1 MVHWTPGSAPGMTT
15 TGPTRIFLQKSP
27 KDPTSLGVLLSK
39 MPIQRF
45 LVVDG
50 SLVLTPQ
57 SEINVRSAAAAKN
70 NSLVD
75 RAKAGDRSAFSQLI
89 EANYDF
95 IFRTACKWTGK
106 KSDAEDIAQEVCIK
120 LATAIQSFDGRSA
133 FTSWLYRV
141 TINMVR
147 DMQRSTTRKSKTID
161 AFTLVHP
168 EDDPGGQEEATTAHE
183 IWARVHELPDKQR
196 EAIMLV
202 YAEDM
207 NHAEAAQ
214 IMGCKEATVSWHIH
228 EAKKTLRG
236 LL

>member
-1 MVHWTPGSAPGMTT
+1 VNGS
-15 TGPTRIFLQKSP
+15 
-27 KDPTSLGVLLSK
+27 V
-39 MPIQRF
+39 
-45 LVVDG
+45 
-50 SLVLTPQ
+50 VLTAQTAELPL
-57 SEINVRSAAAAKN
+57 RSATTAIN
-70 NSLVD
+70 NVLVD
-75 RAKAGDRSAFSQLI
+75 RAKAGDRLAFSQLI
-89 EANYDF
+89 ENNYDF

-106 KSDAEDIAQEVCIK
+106 RSDAEDIAQEVCIK
-120 LATAIQSFDGRSA
+120 LATAIKSFDGRSA

-147 DMQRSTTRKSKTID
+147 DMQRSTSRRGKTVD

-168 EDDPGGQEEATTAHE
+168 EDDPGGQEEAATAHE
-183 IWARVHELPDKQR
+183 LWNAVSELPEKQR

-207 NHAEAAQ
+207 NHADAAE
-214 IMGCKEATVSWHIH
+214 IMGCKEATVSWNIH

>member
-1 MVHWTPGSAPGMTT
+1 MAANSTA
-15 TGPTRIFLQKSP
+15 
-27 KDPTSLGVLLSK
+27 
-39 MPIQRF
+39 
-45 LVVDG
+45 LV
-50 SLVLTPQ
+50 
-57 SEINVRSAAAAKN
+57 N
-70 NSLVD
+70 
-75 RAKAGDRSAFSQLI
+75 RAKAGDRQAFSQLI
-89 EANYDF
+89 EDHYDF

-120 LATAIQSFDGRSA
+120 LATAIRQFDGRSA

-147 DMQRSTTRKSKTID
+147 DMQRSTSRRGKTVD
-161 AFTLVHP
+161 AFSLVHP
-168 EDDPGGQEEATTAHE
+168 EDDPGGQEETATAHQLWE
-183 IWARVHELPDKQR
+183 AVRELPEKQR

-202 YAEDM
+202 YGEDM
-207 NHAEAAQ
+207 NHAEAAV

>member
-1 MVHWTPGSAPGMTT
+1 M
-15 TGPTRIFLQKSP
+15 
-27 KDPTSLGVLLSK
+27 
-39 MPIQRF
+39 QRF
-45 LVVDG
+45 LGVDG

-57 SEINVRSAAAAKN
+57 SEITVRSAAAAQN

-75 RAKAGDRSAFSQLI
+75 RAKTGDRLAFSQLI

-95 IFRTACKWTGK
+95 IFRTACKWSGK

-214 IMGCKEATVSWHIH
+214 IMGCKEATVSWHVH

>member
-1 MVHWTPGSAPGMTT
+1 MT
-15 TGPTRIFLQKSP
+15 
-27 KDPTSLGVLLSK
+27 
-39 MPIQRF
+39 
-45 LVVDG
+45 G

-57 SEINVRSAAAAKN
+57 YSETPTRSAATAHDLA
-70 NSLVD
+70 LVD
-75 RAKAGDRSAFSQLI
+75 RAKDGDRLAFSQLV
-89 EANYDF
+89 EKHYDF

-141 TINMVR
+141 TLNMVR
-147 DMQRSTTRKSKTID
+147 DMQRSTTRRGKNVD
-161 AFTLVHP
+161 AYALIHP
-168 EDDPGGQEEATTAHE
+168 EDDPGGQEEATTARE
-183 IWARVHELPDKQR
+183 IWTAVGALPEKQR
-196 EAIMLV
+196 EAVMLV

-207 NHAEAAQ
+207 NHADAAE

>member
-1 MVHWTPGSAPGMTT
+1 MPQAAVASA
-15 TGPTRIFLQKSP
+15 
-27 KDPTSLGVLLSK
+27 
-39 MPIQRF
+39 
-45 LVVDG
+45 
-50 SLVLTPQ
+50 
-57 SEINVRSAAAAKN
+57 RSVAAASN
-70 NSLVD
+70 NALVA
-75 RAKAGDRSAFSQLI
+75 RAKTGDRLAFSQLV
-89 EANYDF
+89 EDNYDF

-106 KSDAEDIAQEVCIK
+106 KSDAEDVAQEVCIK

-147 DMQRSTTRKSKTID
+147 DTQRSSVRRDKNID

-168 EDDPGGQEEATTAHE
+168 EDDPGNQEESATAKE
-183 IWARVHELPDKQR
+183 LWKAVSELPEKQR

-202 YAEDM
+202 YADEM
-207 NHAEAAQ
+207 NHAEAAE
-214 IMGCKEATVSWHIH
+214 IMGCKEATVSWHVH

>member
-1 MVHWTPGSAPGMTT
+1 VNGS
-15 TGPTRIFLQKSP
+15 I
-27 KDPTSLGVLLSK
+27 VL
-39 MPIQRF
+39 
-45 LVVDG
+45 
-50 SLVLTPQ
+50 
-57 SEINVRSAAAAKN
+57 SEAGQLPVRPAAAIQSNA
-70 NSLVD
+70 LVE
-75 RAKAGDRSAFSQLI
+75 RAKTGDRLAFERLI
-89 EANYDF
+89 EQHYDF

-141 TINMVR
+141 TLNMVR
-147 DMQRSTTRKSKTID
+147 DMQRSTTRKARTVD

-168 EDDPGGQEEATTAHE
+168 EDDPGDQEDATASHE
-183 IWARVHELPDKQR
+183 IWERVNALPDKQR

-202 YAEDM
+202 YGEDM
-207 NHAEAAQ
+207 SHAEAGV
-214 IMGCKEATVSWHIH
+214 IMGCKEATVSWHVH

>member
-1 MVHWTPGSAPGMTT
+1 
-15 TGPTRIFLQKSP
+15 
-27 KDPTSLGVLLSK
+27 
-39 MPIQRF
+39 MPA
-45 LVVDG
+45 
-50 SLVLTPQ
+50 
-57 SEINVRSAAAAKN
+57 RSAAAAAN
-70 NSLVD
+70 LALVN
-75 RAKAGDRSAFSQLI
+75 RAKSGDRVAFSQLL
-89 EANYDF
+89 ENNYDF

-141 TINMVR
+141 TVNMVR
-147 DMQRSTTRKSKTID
+147 DMQRSSSRRSKTVD
-161 AFTLVHP
+161 AFSLVHP
-168 EDDPGGQEEATTAHE
+168 EDDPGSQEESATAKE
-183 IWARVHELPDKQR
+183 LWRAVSELPEKQR

-207 NHAEAAQ
+207 NHAEAAE

>member
-1 MVHWTPGSAPGMTT
+1 VN
-15 TGPTRIFLQKSP
+15 
-27 KDPTSLGVLLSK
+27 
-39 MPIQRF
+39 
-45 LVVDG
+45 G
-50 SLVLTPQ
+50 SLALTPQ
-57 SEINVRSAAAAKN
+57 AAELPIRPVPAVNSNV
-70 NSLVD
+70 LVQ
-75 RAKAGDRSAFSQLI
+75 RAKAGDRLAFEQLV
-89 EANYDF
+89 EAHYEF
-95 IFRTACKWTGK
+95 IFRTACKWTGR

-120 LATAIQSFDGRSA
+120 LATAIRSFDGRSA

-147 DMQRSTTRKSKTID
+147 DMQRSTTRRDKSID
-161 AFTLVHP
+161 AFSLVHP
-168 EDDPGGQEEATTAHE
+168 EDDPGSQEESTTARE
-183 IWARVHELPDKQR
+183 IWTAVSALPDKQR

-207 NHAEAAQ
+207 SHAEAAV

>member
-1 MVHWTPGSAPGMTT
+1 M
-15 TGPTRIFLQKSP
+15 
-27 KDPTSLGVLLSK
+27 
-39 MPIQRF
+39 
-45 LVVDG
+45 
-50 SLVLTPQ
+50 
-57 SEINVRSAAAAKN
+57 RSAATVRDN
-70 NSLVD
+70 VLVD
-75 RAKAGDRSAFSQLI
+75 RAKAGDRLAFSQLV
-89 EANYDF
+89 ETHYDF

-141 TINMVR
+141 TLNMVR
-147 DMQRSTTRKSKTID
+147 DMQRSTTRRGKTVD
-161 AFTLVHP
+161 AFALVHP
-168 EDDPGGQEEATTAHE
+168 EDDPGGQEEATAAKE
-183 IWARVHELPDKQR
+183 IWTAVSALPEKQR

-207 NHAEAAQ
+207 NHADAAV

>member
-1 MVHWTPGSAPGMTT
+1 MT
-15 TGPTRIFLQKSP
+15 
-27 KDPTSLGVLLSK
+27 
-39 MPIQRF
+39 
-45 LVVDG
+45 G
-50 SLVLTPQ
+50 SLALTPQ
-57 SEINVRSAAAAKN
+57 YSETPTRSAATANDLA
-70 NSLVD
+70 LVD
-75 RAKAGDRSAFSQLI
+75 RAKDGDRLAFSQLV
-89 EANYDF
+89 EKHYDF

-141 TINMVR
+141 TLNMVR
-147 DMQRSTTRKSKTID
+147 DMQRSTTRRGKNVD
-161 AFTLVHP
+161 AYALIHP
-168 EDDPGGQEEATTAHE
+168 EDDPGGQEEATTARE
-183 IWARVHELPDKQR
+183 IWTAVGALPEKQR
-196 EAIMLV
+196 EAVMLV

-207 NHAEAAQ
+207 NHADAAE

>member
-1 MVHWTPGSAPGMTT
+1 M
-15 TGPTRIFLQKSP
+15 I
-27 KDPTSLGVLLSK
+27 
-39 MPIQRF
+39 
-45 LVVDG
+45 G
-50 SLVLTPQ
+50 SLTLTPQ
-57 SEINVRSAAAAKN
+57 TVLSSDRPAVAADDTLIA
-70 NSLVD
+70 
-75 RAKAGDRSAFSQLI
+75 RAKGGDRLAFGQLI
-89 EANYDF
+89 EMHYDF

-120 LATAIQSFDGRSA
+120 LATAIQQFDGRSK

-147 DMQRSTTRKSKTID
+147 DMQRSTTRRGRNVD
-161 AFTLVHP
+161 AYSQVHP
-168 EDDPGGQEEATTAHE
+168 EDDPPSQEESATAKE
-183 IWARVHELPDKQR
+183 LWMAVSALPDKQR
-196 EAIMLV
+196 EAVMLI

-207 NHAEAAQ
+207 NHAAAAE

>member
-1 MVHWTPGSAPGMTT
+1 MSNA
-15 TGPTRIFLQKSP
+15 
-27 KDPTSLGVLLSK
+27 
-39 MPIQRF
+39 
-45 LVVDG
+45 LV
-50 SLVLTPQ
+50 
-57 SEINVRSAAAAKN
+57 E
-70 NSLVD
+70 
-75 RAKAGDRSAFSQLI
+75 RAKAGDKLAFGELI
-89 EANYDF
+89 ETHYDF

-106 KSDAEDIAQEVCIK
+106 RSDAEDIAQEVCIK
-120 LATAIQSFDGRSA
+120 LATAIRSFDGRSA

-147 DMQRSTTRKSKTID
+147 DMQRSTSRRGKTVD
-161 AFTLVHP
+161 AFTLIHP
-168 EDDPGGQEEATTAHE
+168 EDDPGGQEEAATARE
-183 IWARVHELPDKQR
+183 LWTAVSALPDKQR

-207 NHAEAAQ
+207 NHADAAE

>member
-1 MVHWTPGSAPGMTT
+1 MN
-15 TGPTRIFLQKSP
+15 
-27 KDPTSLGVLLSK
+27 
-39 MPIQRF
+39 
-45 LVVDG
+45 G

-57 SEINVRSAAAAKN
+57 SAELPARSVAAARTLA
-70 NSLVD
+70 LVGL
-75 RAKAGDRSAFSQLI
+75 AKAGDRTAFGQLV
-89 EANYDF
+89 EQNYDF

-147 DMQRSTTRKSKTID
+147 DMQRSSSRRDRNID

-168 EDDPGGQEEATTAHE
+168 DDDPGEQEEATTARE
-183 IWARVHELPDKQR
+183 LWTAVSELPEKQR

-207 NHAEAAQ
+207 SHAEAAE

>member
-1 MVHWTPGSAPGMTT
+1 VNE
-15 TGPTRIFLQKSP
+15 
-27 KDPTSLGVLLSK
+27 
-39 MPIQRF
+39 
-45 LVVDG
+45 

-57 SEINVRSAAAAKN
+57 TADVPLQPVRTGGDNV
-70 NSLVD
+70 LVN
-75 RAKAGDRSAFSQLI
+75 RAKAGDRLAFAQLL
-89 EANYDF
+89 EDHYDF
-95 IFRTACKWTGK
+95 IFRTACKWSGR
-106 KSDAEDIAQEVCIK
+106 KSDAEDIAQDVCIK

-141 TINMVR
+141 TVNMVR
-147 DMQRSTTRKSKTID
+147 DMQRSSSRRDKNID
-161 AFTLVHP
+161 AFSLVHP
-168 EDDPGGQEEATTAHE
+168 EDDPGNQEESATAKE
-183 IWARVHELPDKQR
+183 LWRAVSELPEKQR

-207 NHAEAAQ
+207 THADAAE

>member
-1 MVHWTPGSAPGMTT
+1 M
-15 TGPTRIFLQKSP
+15 
-27 KDPTSLGVLLSK
+27 
-39 MPIQRF
+39 
-45 LVVDG
+45 DG
-50 SLVLTPQ
+50 SLPL
-57 SEINVRSAAAAKN
+57 SA
-70 NSLVD
+70 SLVESD
-75 RAKAGDRSAFSQLI
+75 IKIARTADDDLVARAKAGDREAFGLLV
-89 EANYDF
+89 ERHYDF

-120 LATAIQSFDGRSA
+120 LATAIQQFDGRSK

-141 TINMVR
+141 TLNMVR
-147 DMQRSTTRKSKTID
+147 DMQRSASRKNKTVD

-168 EDDPGGQEEATTAHE
+168 EDDPGGQEEATAAHE
-183 IWARVHELPDKQR
+183 IWQRVGALPDKQR

-202 YAEDM
+202 YAEEM
-207 NHAEAAQ
+207 NHAEAAE

>member
-1 MVHWTPGSAPGMTT
+1 MN
-15 TGPTRIFLQKSP
+15 
-27 KDPTSLGVLLSK
+27 
-39 MPIQRF
+39 
-45 LVVDG
+45 G

-57 SEINVRSAAAAKN
+57 SAELPARSVAAARTLA
-70 NSLVD
+70 LVGL
-75 RAKAGDRSAFSQLI
+75 AKAGDRTAFGQLV
-89 EANYDF
+89 EQNYDF

-147 DMQRSTTRKSKTID
+147 DMQRSSSRRDRNID
-161 AFTLVHP
+161 AFALVHP
-168 EDDPGGQEEATTAHE
+168 DDDPGEQEEATTARE
-183 IWARVHELPDKQR
+183 LWTAVSELPEKQR

-207 NHAEAAQ
+207 SHAEAAE